1 MVSMDL
7 DFCIDKYTHD
17 ISGVMYV
24 TNNIPGP
31 GINVDDFESVF
42 TSGCSCTLECSECT
56 CTRGS
61 ANYINDCIIEEKLSV
76 PILECN
82 PYCTCSQNCGNRLVQ
97 RGPLNSLQVINVDK
111 KGLGLI
117 TTKFIKKGQFICEYA
132 GEIIGIDEARRR
144 IEANKNDNS
153 MNYVLVVS
161 EHIGEQVIVTCVDPK
176 YFGNIGRYSNH
187 SCQPNANLVPVR
199 VESVTPR
206 LCLFACRDIESGEE
220 ITFNY
225 ASGVTN
231 SIHDLSDTP
240 CFCGFSNCL
249 GFLPHNPI

>member
-1 MVSMDL
+1 MDL

-97 RGPLNSLQVINVDK
+97 RGPLNSLQVINIDK

-153 MNYVLVVS
+153 MNYVLVVF

>member
-1 MVSMDL
+1 MVSMNFDL
-7 DFCIDKYTHD
+7 CKDEYTHD
-17 ISGVMYV
+17 IPGVMYV

-31 GINVDDFESVF
+31 GINVDEFESVF
-42 TSGCSCTLECSECT
+42 TSGCLCTLECSKCT
-56 CTRGS
+56 CSHGS
-61 ANYINDCIIEEKLSV
+61 ANYINDCIVEKKLSV

-97 RGPLNSLQVINVDK
+97 HGPLNSLQVINVAK

-117 TTKFIKKGQFICEYA
+117 TTTLIKKGQFICEYA
-132 GEIIGIDEARRR
+132 GEIISIDEARRR
-144 IEANKNDNS
+144 VEANKKENS

-161 EHIGEQVIVTCVDPK
+161 EHIGEQIIVTCVDPK

-199 VESVTPR
+199 IESVTPR
-206 LCLFACRDIESGEE
+206 LCLFACKDIESGEE

-225 ASGVTN
+225 ASGVN
-231 SIHDLSDTP
+231 SDHHLSETP
-240 CFCGFSNCL
+240 CYCGFSNCL
-249 GFLPHNPI
+249 GYLPHNPI

>member
-1 MVSMDL
+1 MDL
-7 DFCIDKYTHD
+7 DFCIDNYTHD

-97 RGPLNSLQVINVDK
+97 RGPLNTLQVINVDK

-117 TTKFIKKGQFICEYA
+117 TTKFIRKGQFICEYA

-144 IEANKNDNS
+144 VEANKNDNS

-206 LCLFACRDIESGEE
+206 LCLFACRDIQSGEE

-231 SIHDLSDTP
+231 SINDLSDTP

-249 GFLPHNPI
+249 GYLPHNSI